1 MTAANEH
8 RKIWRDAL
16 QDDADRVWSGMQEEI
31 APPLRTSFRAPG
43 ISSAWRWL
51 AVAAGIA
58 AIGFGAWNV
67 SLQRE
72 LSDTRAAYLVATLRG
87 ESSSRLAT
95 LHRLETVTLS
105 DAIVEELI
113 SVVKESDDPNVQLAA
128 IDILLDNRSLDD
140 EERIDSLLDGVR
152 HNRKFIEQAIRARST
167 RI

>member
-1 MTAANEH
+1 MTAASEH

-16 QDDADRVWSGMQEEI
+16 QEDADLVWSGMQEEI
-31 APPLRTSFRAPG
+31 APPLRTSFRTQSG
-43 ISSAWRWL
+43 GSAWRWL

-72 LSDTRAAYLVATLRG
+72 LSDTRAAYLVAMLRV

-95 LHRLETVTLS
+95 LHRLETVKLS
-105 DAIVEELI
+105 DTIVEELI
-113 SVVKESDDPNVQLAA
+113 TVVKTSDDPNVQLAA
-128 IDILLDNRSLDD
+128 IDILLDNRVLDD
-140 EERIDSLLDGVR
+140 EERVDSLLEGVR
-152 HNRKFIEQAIRARST
+152 HNRTFIEQAIRARSM